1 MYAYFDKDN
10 SGYLDPKELSGL
22 LSMAI
27 KQAGG
32 NFTVSDSHANMAI
45 KSVDKNHDGKL
56 SKD

>member
-10 SGYLDPKELSGL
+10 SGFLDPNELSGL

-32 NFTVSDSHANMAI
+32 NFTVSNSQANMAM